1 MEKYV
6 KLFSDDSDYWSW
18 TKKQKSM
25 NTKEQPLNVEEML
38 DVEISEKNDLGVMD
52 DSAINDET
60 NSEKM
65 VTLEEN
71 IEVISSREN
80 CMSEN
85 TNDKM
90 SSTSNEEVIEKFEV
104 GLVVGDDNVVLQ
116 TKDSGNKGEKEILNV
131 NERFDPIGQHDK
143 LIDNCKIMQ
152 NKFAC
157 KCKVLN
163 NESAHLSEN
172 SLYSPQD
179 PFIFNINP
187 EDFPVNLS
195 ESSSEDESDSTKEN
209 AKKFP
214 AITAAKQQASSM
226 SQSENVGTKSV

>member
-1 MEKYV
+1 
-6 KLFSDDSDYWSW
+6 
-18 TKKQKSM
+18 
-25 NTKEQPLNVEEML
+25 
-38 DVEISEKNDLGVMD
+38 MD
-52 DSAINDET
+52 DSAINVET

-71 IEVISSREN
+71 LEVISSREN

-85 TNDKM
+85 TNDKV

-104 GLVVGDDNVVLQ
+104 GLVVGDENVVLQ
-116 TKDSGNKGEKEILNV
+116 TKDSGNKEEKEILNV

-143 LIDNCKIMQ
+143 LIDNCKILQ

-187 EDFPVNLS
+187 EDLPVNLS

-214 AITAAKQQASSM
+214 AITAATHQASSM

>member
-18 TKKQKSM
+18 SKKHKSM
-25 NTKEQPLNVEEML
+25 NTKELPL
-38 DVEISEKNDLGVMD
+38 DVEEIRDVKASEKKDRGIMD
-52 DSAINDET
+52 DSAINDEA
-60 NSEKM
+60 NSEKI

-71 IEVISSREN
+71 LEVIPSRELHV
-80 CMSEN
+80 EN

-90 SSTSNEEVIEKFEV
+90 SSTSNEEVNEKFEV
-104 GLVVGDDNVVLQ
+104 GLGEGDDNVVLQ
-116 TKDSGNKGEKEILNV
+116 TKDSGNKKEKEMLNV
-131 NERFDPIGQHDK
+131 NERFDSISQHDK
-143 LIDNCKIMQ
+143 LIDNCKILQ
-152 NKFAC
+152 NKFGC

-163 NESAHLSEN
+163 NESAHTSES

-214 AITAAKQQASSM
+214 TVSATRQQARSK